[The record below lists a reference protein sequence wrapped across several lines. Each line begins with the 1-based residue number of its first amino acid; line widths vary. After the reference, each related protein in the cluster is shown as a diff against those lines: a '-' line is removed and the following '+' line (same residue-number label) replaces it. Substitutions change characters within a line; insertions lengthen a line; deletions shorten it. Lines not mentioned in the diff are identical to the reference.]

1 MITASNPNRLSSRRH
16 ARAESGLTLIEMVV
30 TAFVFGL
37 VLMGAI
43 YTQQIGLQNDQ
54 LVQSKLGA
62 SYYSRQGFDK
72 LTSDIRSAIMW
83 QIGTGTGSTFT
94 PVGTTNCLQSG
105 NALQINLTAATNN
118 YICYY
123 FNTNLQ
129 QLIRWQNGVSG
140 TYMVAQYLTNTM
152 VFNAE
157 DYLGNAATTRSY
169 KNVIHVIFQ
178 FWQYQYPTTLVGSN
192 SYYNY
197 YKLEFRVTPHCP
209 VWPP

>member
-1 MITASNPNRLSSRRH
+1 MTTVPVSFRRSCRRS
-16 ARAESGLTLIEMVV
+16 RAEGGLTLIEMIV
-30 TAFVFGL
+30 TVFVFGL
-37 VLMGAI
+37 VMMGAV

-72 LTSDIRSAIMW
+72 LTSEVRSAQMW
-83 QIGTGTGSTFT
+83 QIGTGTASTFT
-94 PVGTTNCLQSG
+94 PVGTNALQTG
-105 NALQINLTAATNN
+105 NALQINLTTSTNN

-123 FNTNLQ
+123 FSTNLQ

-140 TYMVAQYLTNTM
+140 SYVIAQYLTNSL

-157 DYLGNAATTRSY
+157 DYLGNAASTRSY
-169 KNVIHVIFQ
+169 KNVIHVVFQ
-178 FWQYQYPTTLVGSN
+178 FWQYQYPTTRVGTN